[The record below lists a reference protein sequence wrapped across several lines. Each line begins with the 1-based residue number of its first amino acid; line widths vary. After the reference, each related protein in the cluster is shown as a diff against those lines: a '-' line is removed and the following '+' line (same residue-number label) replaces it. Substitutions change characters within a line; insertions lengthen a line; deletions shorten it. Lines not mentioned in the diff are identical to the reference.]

1 MSNLSNIVLNPVDE
15 LIKYIETTTL
25 KDDEILAQK
34 LLAAF
39 KRLILVFLHL
49 GIALGLLIMALMFV
63 IFAVIL

>member
-1 MSNLSNIVLNPVDE
+1 MSNLSNIVLNPVEE

-39 KRLILVFLHL
+39 KRVILVFLYL